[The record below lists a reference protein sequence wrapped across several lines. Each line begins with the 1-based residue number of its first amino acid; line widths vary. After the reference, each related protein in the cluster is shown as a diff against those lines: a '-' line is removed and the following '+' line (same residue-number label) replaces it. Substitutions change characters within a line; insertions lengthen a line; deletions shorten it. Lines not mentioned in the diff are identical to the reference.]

1 MAMRAYKDTEKNQ
14 HKIHMKLRIIQ
25 KISHVS
31 KYIEYQKGTQDYG
44 ILWCDGIFFCT
55 AAEYCVIIPK

>member
-14 HKIHMKLRIIQ
+14 HKIHMKLRIIR

-44 ILWCDGIFFCT
+44 IL
-55 AAEYCVIIPK
+55 